1 MFALHACDTATCDAI
16 ALGVSAKAELIAVAP
31 CCHGELARGWAT
43 LAHEEGA
50 SAPVWRAPHLRRE
63 TAAHVTDTMRTLL
76 LGSAGYEVTALEFIG
91 SEHTKKNTL
100 LRANPRGAS
109 NPKARAE
116 YESLVTATG
125 GIRLRLAGRL

>member
-1 MFALHACDTATCDAI
+1 
-16 ALGVSAKAELIAVAP
+16 
-31 CCHGELARGWAT
+31 
-43 LAHEEGA
+43 
-50 SAPVWRAPHLRRE
+50 
-63 TAAHVTDTMRTLL
+63 MRTLL